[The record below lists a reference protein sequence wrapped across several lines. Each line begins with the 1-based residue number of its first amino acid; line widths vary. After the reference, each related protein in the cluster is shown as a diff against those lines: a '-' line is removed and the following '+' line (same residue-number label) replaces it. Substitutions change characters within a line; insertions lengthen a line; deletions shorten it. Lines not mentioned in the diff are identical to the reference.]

1 TTENEKQIE
10 SFVRLH
16 SNPASRSVKFEFAQ
30 MSDRTANL
38 TIYDATGRL
47 IKKFDN
53 LNQRLIWDGTD
64 HMNLPVESG
73 VYFYVVQNGNDLK
86 RGKFVFIG
94 K

>member
-1 TTENEKQIE
+1 SI
-10 SFVRLH
+10 
-16 SNPASRSVKFEFAQ
+16 EFAFAQ
-30 MSDRTANL
+30 IPDKDASL
-38 TIYDATGRL
+38 IIYDATGRL

-53 LNQRLIWDGTD
+53 LNQSLIWDGTD

-73 VYFYVVQNGNDLK
+73 VYFYVVQKGNYLK